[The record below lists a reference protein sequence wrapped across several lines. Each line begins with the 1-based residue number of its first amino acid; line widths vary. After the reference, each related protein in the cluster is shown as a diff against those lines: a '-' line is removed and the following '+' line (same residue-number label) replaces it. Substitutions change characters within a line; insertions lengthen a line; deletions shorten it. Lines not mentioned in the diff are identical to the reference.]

1 MFIPL
6 IGSLLCSAALVTVE
20 PSYAVKVERDV
31 VYGTVQGYWT
41 EAPEGFWR
49 LNPYLFKRQDSRHTL
64 DLTMDIYLPADDDS
78 SDVRPLLLM
87 MHGGAFLFG
96 SKTETGQLRWY
107 TASIAV
113 GAVLVL
119 GAVVVAAV

>member
-1 MFIPL
+1 M
-6 IGSLLCSAALVTVE
+6 A
-20 PSYAVKVERDV
+20 R
-31 VYGTVQGYWT
+31 
-41 EAPEGFWR
+41 
-49 LNPYLFKRQDSRHTL
+49 
-64 DLTMDIYLPADDDS
+64 
-78 SDVRPLLLM
+78 
-87 MHGGAFLFG
+87 GGHVAM